1 MFKRVLT
8 FTLVYFIVSATYSQK
23 CFDYHKSNC
32 FPKPSKFVYKEN
44 VASVS
49 FLFKSGEIRDIPFTL
64 LLGIDYRITLCA
76 DSVFNDVIKFVI
88 INEEGKQIYNNSA
101 QNFNLNLEFSS
112 RKTHNVI
119 FEIEAPELSIINADS
134 TLNEGCIGILIE
146 EMVSVKT
153 GF

>member
-1 MFKRVLT
+1 
-8 FTLVYFIVSATYSQK
+8 
-23 CFDYHKSNC
+23 
-32 FPKPSKFVYKEN
+32 
-44 VASVS
+44 
-49 FLFKSGEIRDIPFTL
+49 L

-88 INEEGKQIYNNSA
+88 INEEGKQIYNNST
-101 QNFNLNLEFSS
+101 QNFNQNLEFSS

-119 FEIEAPELSIINADS
+119 FEIEAPELSITDADS
-134 TLNEGCIGILIE
+134 ALNEGCIGILIE

>member
-8 FTLVYFIVSATYSQK
+8 FILLYFILSTTYSQN
-23 CFDYHKSNC
+23 CFDYHKSSC
-32 FPKPSKFVYKEN
+32 FAKPSKFVYKGN

-49 FLFKSGEIRDIPFTL
+49 FLFKSGEVRNIPFTL
-64 LLGIDYRITLCA
+64 LMGIDYRITLCA
-76 DSVFNDVIKFVI
+76 DTVFNNVIKFVI
-88 INEEGKQIYNNSA
+88 INEEGKQIYNNST

-119 FEIEAPELSIINADS
+119 FELEAPELGIIDADS
-134 TLNEGCIGILIE
+134 ALNEGCIGILIE